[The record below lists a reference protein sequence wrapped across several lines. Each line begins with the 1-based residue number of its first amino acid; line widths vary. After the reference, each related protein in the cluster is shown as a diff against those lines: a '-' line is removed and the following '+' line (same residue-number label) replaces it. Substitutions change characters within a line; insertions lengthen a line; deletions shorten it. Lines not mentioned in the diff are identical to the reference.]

1 MRRRSVAENG
11 VPARAGR
18 VRPVPR
24 GTGAPRGAAGS
35 CGVQDP
41 AAGLSRQSGE
51 AEDSLTPELRART
64 ASSPDNDAA
73 RGNYRTARARQA
85 RPKGVTQVHQW
96 QNPLE
101 RGTRLKPDGYG
112 PGQAVSESPDVRGT
126 VPTGGLMRRD
136 GTATHCPRERRGRP
150 AGEELGADPD
160 KRTAVNVGT
169 RPVSPTC
176 PSGCRQGAASA
187 DGPGRGR
194 SSRSS
199 PSPGEP
205 GTWRRGAAG
214 LQRPPVMRGGRR

>member
-1 MRRRSVAENG
+1 
-11 VPARAGR
+11 
-18 VRPVPR
+18 
-24 GTGAPRGAAGS
+24 
-35 CGVQDP
+35 VQDP
-41 AAGLSRQSGE
+41 AAGLSRQPGE

-64 ASSPDNDAA
+64 VSSPDNDAA
-73 RGNYRTARARQA
+73 RGDCRTARARQA

-126 VPTGGLMRRD
+126 VPTGGLMRWD

-176 PSGCRQGAASA
+176 PSWCRQGAASA

-214 LQRPPVMRGGRR
+214 LQRPSGRRGGRR

>member
-1 MRRRSVAENG
+1 M
-11 VPARAGR
+11 
-18 VRPVPR
+18 
-24 GTGAPRGAAGS
+24 
-35 CGVQDP
+35 QDP
-41 AAGLSRQSGE
+41 AAGLSRQPGE
-51 AEDSLTPELRART
+51 AEDSLTPELRVRT
-64 ASSPDNDAA
+64 ASSSDNDAA
-73 RGNYRTARARQA
+73 RGNYRTAWARQA
-85 RPKGVTQVHQW
+85 RPKGVTQGHPW

-112 PGQAVSESPDVRGT
+112 PGQAVSESPEQRGT
-126 VPTGGLMRRD
+126 RPDRRMNAP
-136 GTATHCPRERRGRP
+136 GRNHGACPRERRDRA

-160 KRTAVNVGT
+160 KRTVVNVGT

-187 DGPGRGR
+187 DGPVRGR

-214 LQRPPVMRGGRR
+214 LQRPSGMRGGRR

>member
-1 MRRRSVAENG
+1 
-11 VPARAGR
+11 
-18 VRPVPR
+18 
-24 GTGAPRGAAGS
+24 
-35 CGVQDP
+35 VQDL
-41 AAGLSRQSGE
+41 ADGLSRQPDE
-51 AEDSLTPELRART
+51 AEGSLTPELRVRM
-64 ASSPDNDAA
+64 ASGPDNDAA
-73 RGNYRTARARQA
+73 CGNYRTVRARQA
-85 RPKGVTQVHQW
+85 RPKGVTQVHQC

-112 PGQAVSESPDVRGT
+112 PGQAGSESSDARGSRPDRRIDAPGRDRDAC
-126 VPTGGLMRRD
+126 PCERRD
-136 GTATHCPRERRGRP
+136 RP

-160 KRTAVNVGT
+160 KRAAVNVGT

-176 PSGCRQGAASA
+176 STGRRQGAASA

-214 LQRPPVMRGGRR
+214 LQRPTVTREGRR